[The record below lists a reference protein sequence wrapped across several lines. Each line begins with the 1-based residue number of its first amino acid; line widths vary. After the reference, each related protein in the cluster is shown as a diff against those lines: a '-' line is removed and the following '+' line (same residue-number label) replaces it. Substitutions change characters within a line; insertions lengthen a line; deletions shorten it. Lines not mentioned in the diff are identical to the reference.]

1 MKDWD
6 EKKLDEEL
14 NALMEELPPQDD
26 LEKKINQSINRRIRK
41 IIITTVSVTFILLLL
56 IFLVISPAMSCL
68 YLNPYKLNKKKL
80 DKIKA
85 NVMWIIRNF
94 SKPYMEIMDMEVT
107 PKGFANYE
115 VQVQMTDGKSWV
127 QIGAPNA
134 GFYVKR
140 GKYKDVIESSQMHF
154 VHVFGRFEQSY
165 SDKEEIVEQIEELP
179 ESAVVYL
186 SVSDSKTRTVN
197 ELRSL
202 PVEVDWMQVY
212 QPNAEFQG
220 GLQLSNRTVC
230 MEKEDEREILSE
242 EELKKVYLSNLKT
255 LLDYPEIW
263 RDLGLCDGIKAW
275 TDETGVLKKTYQDA
289 QDLKTLES
297 KNYCV
302 SGKRDDILTYLQNLE
317 EQSIFVEDV
326 RFTSLQTSSK

>member
-1 MKDWD
+1 
-6 EKKLDEEL
+6 
-14 NALMEELPPQDD
+14 
-26 LEKKINQSINRRIRK
+26 
-41 IIITTVSVTFILLLL
+41 
-56 IFLVISPAMSCL
+56 MSCL
-68 YLNPYKLNKKKL
+68 YLNPYKLNKEP
-80 DKIKA
+80 DKIYT
-85 NVMWIIRNF
+85 NVMRDYWEI
-94 SKPYMEIMDMEVT
+94 SQPYMEIMDMEVT

-115 VQVQMTDGKSWV
+115 IQVQMTDGKSWV

-154 VHVFGRFEQSY
+154 IHVFGRFEQSY

-186 SVSDSKTRTVN
+186 SVSDSRTRTVN

-230 MEKEDEREILSE
+230 MEKEDERESLSE
-242 EELKKVYLSNLKT
+242 EELKKAGYIN
-255 LLDYPEIW
+255 
-263 RDLGLCDGIKAW
+263 
-275 TDETGVLKKTYQDA
+275 
-289 QDLKTLES
+289 
-297 KNYCV
+297 
-302 SGKRDDILTYLQNLE
+302 
-317 EQSIFVEDV
+317 
-326 RFTSLQTSSK
+326 

>member
-14 NALMEELPPQDD
+14 NTLMEELPPQDD
-26 LEKKINQSINRRIRK
+26 LERKINQSINRRICK
-41 IIITTVSVTFILLLL
+41 IVITTVSVTLLLL
-56 IFLVISPAMSCL
+56 LLLFLVISLAMNCL
-68 YLNPYKLNKKKL
+68 YLNPYKLNKEP
-80 DKIKA
+80 DKIYTK
-85 NVMWIIRNF
+85 VMTDYWEI

-127 QIGAPNA
+127 QVGIPNT

-140 GKYKDVIESSQMHF
+140 GQYVDAIESNQLYF
-154 VHVFGRFEQSY
+154 TQVFGRFEQTY
-165 SDKEEIVEQIEELP
+165 SNKEEIIEQIEELP

-186 SVSDSKTRTVN
+186 SVSDSETKN
-197 ELRSL
+197 IKELRSL

-230 MEKEDEREILSE
+230 MEKEDERESLSE
-242 EELKKVYLSNLKT
+242 EELKKVYLSNLKK

-263 RDLGLCDGIKAW
+263 RDLGLCDGIKEW
-275 TDETGVLKKTYQDA
+275 KDEVGVLEKTYQDA
-289 QDLKTLES
+289 QNLKILES

-302 SGKRDDILTYLQNLE
+302 SGKREDILTYLQNLE

>member
-14 NALMEELPPQDD
+14 NALMDELPLQDD

-41 IIITTVSVTFILLLL
+41 IIITTVSVTLILLLL
-56 IFLVISPAMSCL
+56 IFLVISPVMSCL
-68 YLNPYKLNKKKL
+68 YLNPYKLNKEP
-80 DKIKA
+80 DKIYT
-85 NVMWIIRNF
+85 NVMRDYWEI

-115 VQVQMTDGKSWV
+115 IQVQMTDGKSWV

-154 VHVFGRFEQSY
+154 IHVFGRFEQSY
-165 SDKEEIVEQIEELP
+165 SNKEEIVEQIEELP

-186 SVSDSKTRTVN
+186 SVSDSRTRTIN

-230 MEKEDEREILSE
+230 MEKEDERESLSE
-242 EELKKVYLSNLKT
+242 EELKKVYLSNLKK

-263 RDLGLCDGIKAW
+263 RDLGLCDGIKEW
-275 TDETGVLKKTYQDA
+275 KDEVGVLEKTYQDA

-302 SGKRDDILTYLQNLE
+302 AGKKDNILTYLQNLE

-326 RFTSLQTSSK
+326 RFTSLQTKSN